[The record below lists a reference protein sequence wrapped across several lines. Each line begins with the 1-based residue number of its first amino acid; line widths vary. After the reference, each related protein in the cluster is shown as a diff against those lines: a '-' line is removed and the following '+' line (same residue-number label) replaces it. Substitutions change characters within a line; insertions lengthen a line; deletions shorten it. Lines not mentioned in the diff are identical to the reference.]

1 MPLILD
7 KITEPG
13 QLKGLSLRDLDVLA
27 SELRTRIIETCAANG
42 GHLAPSLG
50 VVELTIAL
58 HRVFDSPYDKIVWD
72 VGHQAYAHKLLT
84 GRNAAFGTLRKMGG
98 LSGFPKRAESP
109 HDCFDVGHSSTSISA
124 ALGLAVARDLKG
136 ARNKVLAVIGDG
148 SMTGGIAFEGLNHA
162 GELNKDLV
170 VILNDNE
177 MSISENVGA
186 LSNLLSR
193 TITSEFVHKAK
204 KDLEAFL
211 ESMPRFGQSALK
223 IAKRAEE
230 SLKGLFTPGMLFE
243 AFGFEYIGPID
254 GHNIPLL
261 LETLENVKRFDDAVL
276 IHVLTKKGKGYPP
289 AEANPS
295 LFHGVGPFDVETGK
309 VLKGKGGAASYTAI
323 FGQTIKRLA
332 LENEKIVAVTAA
344 MPDGTG
350 LSPFAREFPERFFDV
365 GIAEQHAVTFAA
377 GLAAEGFRPV
387 VALYS
392 SFLQRGFDQVCHD
405 VCLQDLPVLFAI
417 DRAGVV
423 GSDGPTHHGVF
434 DLSYL
439 RQLPGLTVMAPKDEN
454 ELQHMLVTALSLDGP
469 SAVRYPRGNGLGV
482 PIDQILAPLPV
493 GKGELLRKGKDGA
506 LIAIGTMVQPA
517 LEAAAVLASE
527 GVELSVMNARFV
539 KPLDVELI
547 LALAGTG
554 MLVTLEEN
562 ALQGGFGTAV
572 LELLEEN
579 DVTSV
584 SVTRIG
590 FPDSFVEQGEQ
601 AELKAAYGLDVD
613 GIVRSI
619 RRARGTVRG
628 DGDDFQA
635 IAAGDADGKEADAR
649 DADGGDAA
657 EMPAFPPSP

>member
-1 MPLILD
+1 MASILD
-7 KITEPG
+7 GITEPR
-13 QLKGLSLRDLDVLA
+13 QLKGLSMRELEQLA
-27 SELRTRIIETCAANG
+27 TELRARIIEVCAANG

-58 HRVFDSPYDKIVWD
+58 HRVFDSPNDKIVWD

-84 GRNAAFGTLRKMGG
+84 GRNAAFGTLRTMGG

-109 HDCFDVGHSSTSISA
+109 HDSFDVGHSSTSISA
-124 ALGLAVARDLKG
+124 ALGLAVGRDLREG
-136 ARNKVLAVIGDG
+136 HNKVLAVIGDG
-148 SMTGGIAFEGLNHA
+148 SMTGGLAYEALNHA

-204 KDLEAFL
+204 KELEAFL
-211 ESMPRFGQSALK
+211 EGLPMFGRSALQV
-223 IAKRAEE
+223 AKRAEE

-276 IHVLTKKGKGYPP
+276 IHVLTKKGKGYPA

-295 LFHGVGPFDVETGK
+295 LFHGVGPFDAATGK
-309 VLKGKGGAASYTAI
+309 VLKGKGGAASYTGV
-323 FGQTIKRLA
+323 FGVTIKRLA
-332 LENEKIVAVTAA
+332 HENEKIVAVTAA

-350 LSPFAREFPERFFDV
+350 LTPFAKEYPERFFDV

-392 SFLQRGFDQVCHD
+392 SFLQRGFDQVFHD
-405 VCLQDLPVLFAI
+405 VCLQHLPVLFAI

-439 RQLPGLTVMAPKDEN
+439 RMLPGLTVMAPKDEN

-469 SAVRYPRGNGLGV
+469 CAIRYPRGPGLGV
-482 PIDQILAPLPV
+482 PMDQILAPLPV
-493 GKGELLRKGKDGA
+493 GVGELLREGADGA
-506 LIAIGTMVQPA
+506 ILAIGTMVQPA
-517 LEAAAVLASE
+517 LQAAEALALE
-527 GVELSVMNARFV
+527 GVELAVMNARFV
-539 KPLDVELI
+539 KPLDRELI
-547 LALAGTG
+547 LRLAGTG
-554 MLVTLEEN
+554 MLWTVEEN
-562 ALQGGFGTAV
+562 VIQGGFGTAV
-572 LELLEEN
+572 LELLEESE
-579 DVTSV
+579 VTGV
-584 SVTRIG
+584 QVNRLG

-601 AELKAAYGLDVD
+601 AELKAAYGLDAM
-613 GIVRSI
+613 GIARCIRQDRS
-619 RRARGTVRG
+619 TVK
-628 DGDDFQA
+628 A
-635 IAAGDADGKEADAR
+635 
-649 DADGGDAA
+649 
-657 EMPAFPPSP
+657 

>member
-1 MPLILD
+1 MPMPSILD
-7 KITEPG
+7 GITSPG
-13 QLKGLSLRDLDVLA
+13 QLKSLSLKELEQLA
-27 SELRTRIIETCAANG
+27 GELRRRIIETCAANG

-58 HRVFDSPYDKIVWD
+58 HRVFDSPLDKIVWD

-84 GRNAAFGTLRKMGG
+84 GRNASFGTLRTRGG
-98 LSGFPKRAESP
+98 ISGFPKRAESP
-109 HDCFDVGHSSTSISA
+109 HDSFDVGHSSTSISA
-124 ALGLAVARDLKG
+124 ALGFAVGRDLKG
-136 ARNKVLAVIGDG
+136 AHNKVLAVIGDG
-148 SMTGGIAFEGLNHA
+148 SMTGGIAFEALNHA

-204 KDLEAFL
+204 KELEAFL
-211 ESMPRFGQSALK
+211 EGLPMFGRSALQ

-276 IHVLTKKGKGYPP
+276 IHVLTKKGKGYPA

-295 LFHGVGPFDVETGK
+295 LFHGVGPFDAATGK
-309 VLKGKGGAASYTAI
+309 VLKGKGGAASYTGI
-323 FGQTIKRLA
+323 FGETMKRLA

-350 LSPFAREFPERFFDV
+350 LSPFGREFPDRFFDV

-377 GLAAEGFRPV
+377 GLAAEGYRPV

-392 SFLQRGFDQVCHD
+392 SFLQRGFDQLCHD

-439 RQLPGLTVMAPKDEN
+439 RPLPGLTVMAPKDEN
-454 ELQHMLVTALSLDGP
+454 ELQHMMVTALSLDGP
-469 SAVRYPRGNGLGV
+469 AAIRYPRGNGLGV
-482 PIDQILAPLPV
+482 PMDQILTPLPV
-493 GKGELLRKGKDGA
+493 GRGELLRKGKDGA
-506 LIAIGTMVQPA
+506 IIAIGTMVQPA
-517 LEAAAVLASE
+517 VQAAEALALE
-527 GVELSVMNARFV
+527 GIELSVMNARFV
-539 KPLDVELI
+539 KPLDGALI
-547 LALAGTG
+547 TELAGTG
-554 MLVTLEEN
+554 MLFTVEEN
-562 ALQGGFGTAV
+562 VLQGGFGTAV
-572 LELLEEN
+572 LEFLEEQELTE
-579 DVTSV
+579 VR
-584 SVTRIG
+584 VTRLG

-601 AELKAAYGLDVD
+601 ADLKHAYGLDAA
-613 GIVRSI
+613 GIAESI
-619 RRARGTVRG
+619 RKRLAR
-628 DGDDFQA
+628 
-635 IAAGDADGKEADAR
+635 
-649 DADGGDAA
+649 
-657 EMPAFPPSP
+657 